1 MHISGYTDLQ
11 DGSCIQMPKSPKSE
25 PVSCVVSLRLPIADV
40 EKIDAIAG
48 ARGVSRSRVLNDI
61 IEKRGLLQPKDDRG
75 LQLERLRALRR
86 LQVLLDRQACDGI
99 DRQRQLQKIFDEVY
113 DNFFASMNST
123 AGEGEDGRQ

>member
-1 MHISGYTDLQ
+1 MPRKQKSGQ
-11 DGSCIQMPKSPKSE
+11 DSS
-25 PVSCVVSLRLPIADV
+25 VVSLRLPLADV

-86 LQVLLDRQACDGI
+86 LQVLLDRRACDSI
-99 DRQRQLQKIFDEVY
+99 DRRQELQQIFDEVY
-113 DNFFASMNST
+113 DNFFSEMNST
-123 AGEGEDGRQ
+123 SGEGEDGRQ